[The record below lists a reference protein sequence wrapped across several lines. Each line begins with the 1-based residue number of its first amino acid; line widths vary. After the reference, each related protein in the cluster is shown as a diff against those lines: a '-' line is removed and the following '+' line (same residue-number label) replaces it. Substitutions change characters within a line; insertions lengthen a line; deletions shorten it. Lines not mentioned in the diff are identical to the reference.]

1 MDRLDKLNELLDNTV
16 RKSHLIKA
24 ELSIQQRAL
33 KFANARIH
41 ILENELNNNTA
52 RIKSIVKQIEKPNR
66 FNTI

>member
-1 MDRLDKLNELLDNTV
+1 MNRLDKLNELLENTV

-24 ELSIQQRAL
+24 ELSIQKRAL
-33 KFANARIH
+33 KLANTRIH

-52 RIKSIVKQIEKPNR
+52 RIKSIVKQIEKPGR

>member
-1 MDRLDKLNELLDNTV
+1 MNRLDKLNELLENTV

-24 ELSIQQRAL
+24 ELSIQKRAL
-33 KFANARIH
+33 KFANTRIH

-52 RIKSIVKQIEKPNR
+52 RIKSIVNQIEKPGR